1 MAPPSSPDGLA
12 GAADHRSLEQAADW
26 YVRLHADAAGSADWQ
41 QWRAW
46 LDRSPRHQAA
56 WGYIESVSQRFAPL
70 RAGEPRAA
78 SAGLQAALAPPRRR
92 HLRTLA
98 LLSGGVLGFYALI
111 YMFAGFL
118 NGFFKRIFF
127 PDEVR
132 LPVILIALSDFG
144 CNLVIYFIL
153 FWFRGRFEFGYYLL
167 HIILPELVY
176 TMVVAIL
183 LYFILLKINQK
194 LEEIER
200 RSEAK
205 FG

>member
-1 MAPPSSPDGLA
+1 MKRKIVIAVIIIVCFLLQCTVFQ
-12 GAADHRSLEQAADW
+12 SLEIA
-26 YVRLHADAAGSADWQ
+26 
-41 QWRAW
+41 
-46 LDRSPRHQAA
+46 
-56 WGYIESVSQRFAPL
+56 SVSPNL
-70 RAGEPRAA
+70 LIVVTAA
-78 SAGLQAALAPPRRR
+78 FGFMRGQKEGLFVGFFCGIL
-92 HLRTLA
+92 LD
-98 LLSGGVLGFYALI
+98 LLSGNVLGFYALI

-153 FWFRGRFEFGYYLL
+153 FWFRGRFAFGYYLM
-167 HIILPELVY
+167 HVILPELVY

-200 RSEAK
+200 RSETK